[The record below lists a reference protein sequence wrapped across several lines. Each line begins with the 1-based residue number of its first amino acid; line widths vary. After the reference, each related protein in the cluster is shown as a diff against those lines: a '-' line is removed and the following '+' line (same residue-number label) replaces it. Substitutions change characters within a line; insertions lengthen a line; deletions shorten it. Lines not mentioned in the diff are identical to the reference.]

1 MIVYSSLV
9 KTLVNIIY
17 HYVKINLKLKRTSR
31 DYKLSSNYIASFAI
45 VEQRTLDLINMLKI
59 AKTNKKLMIDVVDDI
74 TVIFALSTKWQGL
87 GQLLD
92 YLYG

>member
-1 MIVYSSLV
+1 
-9 KTLVNIIY
+9 
-17 HYVKINLKLKRTSR
+17 
-31 DYKLSSNYIASFAI
+31 
-45 VEQRTLDLINMLKI
+45 MLKI
-59 AKTNKKLMIDVVDDI
+59 VKTNKKLMIDVVDDI